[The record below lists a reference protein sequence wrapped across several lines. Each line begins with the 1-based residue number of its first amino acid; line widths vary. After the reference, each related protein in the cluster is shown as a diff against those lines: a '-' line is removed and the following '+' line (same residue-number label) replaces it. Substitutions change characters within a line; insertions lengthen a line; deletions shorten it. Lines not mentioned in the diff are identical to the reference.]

1 VNQTIATLPV
11 VDGVRVNVPNR
22 IQQITAYVLAE
33 QQDWFEDE
41 IKFVRCCLRPGQRA
55 IDVGASFGVYTLAIA
70 KVVGPTGKVW
80 AFEPYPPVAE
90 LLLQSVQLNHFPE
103 VVVDRRAVTRAVE
116 TVPLALHRHAE
127 GISIAR
133 EGSPTAQGSL
143 LVEATTLDACR
154 QQYGWHQIDFIK
166 LDAEGEELAILE
178 GASSLLRVDSPL
190 IQYEIKSGLSQS
202 YEIPHRLQD
211 LQYSPYRLVPGL
223 NALVPVDLQQS
234 LDPSVV
240 NLFSCKVD
248 RARALAD
255 AGRLVQAEELS
266 VERFRQASQVAK
278 TTDRYDFRSWLT
290 KFPYGER
297 LAKDW
302 KRTSNHG
309 QREAVST
316 ALALYAMSRDPQCS
330 IASRYLALIQASRL
344 LAPLCEVQ
352 APEFARCA
360 TFARIL
366 LDLGCRALAFK
377 TLAKLLQTYEK
388 NRRLDLAE
396 PFLPP
401 LASYDHLP
409 PRDALG
415 TWLIA
420 AVTEAMETSIYSSF
434 YGRSQSIHRLE
445 SLRDLGYASP
455 TMLRRLAM
463 VKQLVSEQ
471 GEQV

>member
-1 VNQTIATLPV
+1 MNQTIATLPV
-11 VDGVRVNVPNR
+11 VDGVRVHVPNR

-33 QQDWFEDE
+33 QEDWFEDE
-41 IKFVRCCLRPGQRA
+41 IKFVRSCLRPGQRA
-55 IDVGASFGVYTLAIA
+55 IDVGASFGIYTLALA
-70 KVVGPTGKVW
+70 KVIGPTGKVW

-90 LLLQSVQLNHFPE
+90 LLQQSVQLNHFPE
-103 VVVDRRAVTRAVE
+103 VVVDRRAVSRAVE

-133 EGSPTAQGSL
+133 EGSSSALGSM

-154 QQYGWHQIDFIK
+154 LQYGWHQIDFIK
-166 LDAEGEELAILE
+166 IDAEGEELAILE
-178 GASSLLRVDSPL
+178 GAKSLLQSDSPL

-202 YEIPHRLQD
+202 YEIPRRLQAME
-211 LQYSPYRLVPGL
+211 YTPYRLVPGL
-223 NALVPVDLQQS
+223 NALVPVDLQQT

-240 NLFSCKVD
+240 NLFSCKAD
-248 RARALAD
+248 RAQTLVD
-255 AGRLVQAEELS
+255 AGQLVRAEELT
-266 VERFRQASQVAK
+266 VERFRQASQAAK
-278 TTDRYDFRSWLT
+278 TTNHYDYRPWLT
-290 KFPYGER
+290 KLPFGER

-302 KRTSNHG
+302 KRTANQG
-309 QREAVST
+309 QSEAVIA
-316 ALALYAMSRDPQCS
+316 ALALYAMSRDPQGS
-330 IASRYLALIQASRL
+330 IADRYVALIQASRL

-377 TLAKLLQTYEK
+377 TLGRLLQTYEK
-388 NRRLDLAE
+388 HRRLDLAE

-401 LASYDHLP
+401 LASYDRLP

-415 TWLIA
+415 SWLIA

-445 SLRDLGYASP
+445 ALRDLGYASP
-455 TMLRRLAM
+455 TMLKRLAM
-463 VKQLVSEQ
+463 VKQLVAEQ